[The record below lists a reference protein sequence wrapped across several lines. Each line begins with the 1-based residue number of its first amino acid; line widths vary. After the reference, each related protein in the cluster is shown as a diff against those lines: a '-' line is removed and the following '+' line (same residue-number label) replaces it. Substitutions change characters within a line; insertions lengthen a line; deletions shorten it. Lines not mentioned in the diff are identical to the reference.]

1 MGWWADVGRVFL
13 DDSFKVSARL
23 KIFIMLKLKNY
34 KLSSLEFFKNQLP
47 PEPVSLAD
55 TVRRPRV
62 LSQGVGRSGRAL
74 GLACSLWTC
83 WVGASAFLKVVPLA
97 HHLGVTGTFSA
108 VGRRL
113 GIGSPGTAW
122 QIGTRVR
129 AGRPSPC

>member
-1 MGWWADVGRVFL
+1 MLTVIELGWWADVGRVFL
-13 DDSFKVSARL
+13 DDSFNVSARL

-34 KLSSLEFFKNQLP
+34 KLSSLEFSINELP

-55 TVRRPRV
+55 TARRPRV
-62 LSQGVGRSGRAL
+62 LSQGVGRSARAL

-97 HHLGVTGTFSA
+97 HHLGVTGTVTHRAFSA

-113 GIGSPGTAW
+113 GIGSLGTDRN
-122 QIGTRVR
+122 Q
-129 AGRPSPC
+129 S